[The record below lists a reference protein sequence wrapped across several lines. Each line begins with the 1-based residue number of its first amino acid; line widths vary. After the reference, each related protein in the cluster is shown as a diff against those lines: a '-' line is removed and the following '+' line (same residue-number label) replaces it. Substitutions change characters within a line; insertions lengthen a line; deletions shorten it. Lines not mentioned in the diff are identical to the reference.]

1 LFRAEGYLIFYPGLQ
16 GEIRIIVVAYMK
28 LIVILPRFPFPTEKG
43 DKLRAFHQ
51 LKILSRHHEIFLFA
65 LSHQPVSQAQRD
77 MVAPYCSQMHV
88 FRLNWFTTFLNLIRA
103 FFIKWPLQVGYYFSG
118 SVYRKIKNE
127 IYRIQPDHIYCQLLR
142 TAPYAIDLHI
152 NKTLDYQDVFSK
164 GVERRIPESGFFMKP
179 LLRIEMKRLRAYE
192 AYIFDHFNHKTI
204 ISVPDRDFIPHP
216 GKDQIVVVPNG
227 VDHTYFRPMKLPVTH
242 DLVFTGNMGYPP
254 NVNCAEYLVKQVL
267 PLLHKSYPDLTL
279 MLAGASPH
287 ARVKAL
293 AGEKVMVTGW
303 VDDIRECYASAR
315 IFLAPMQIG
324 TGLQNKLLEAMSM
337 QLPCITS
344 SLCNAALK
352 AIPDKDILIG
362 DTPEEVAA
370 QVVKLLDNEMFKQS
384 IAKSGL
390 NFVHRN
396 YSWQGATNRLLKL
409 ID

>member
-1 LFRAEGYLIFYPGLQ
+1 
-16 GEIRIIVVAYMK
+16 MK

-51 LKILSRHHEIFLFA
+51 LKILSCHHEIFLFA
-65 LSHQPVSQAQRD
+65 LSHQPVSQAQREK
-77 MVAPYCSQMHV
+77 VAPHCSEMFV

-103 FFIKWPLQVGYYFSG
+103 IFKRWPLQVGYYFSG
-118 SVYRKIKNE
+118 SVYRKIRNE
-127 IYRIQPDHIYCQLLR
+127 INRIQPDHIYCQLLR
-142 TAPYAIDLHI
+142 TAPYAINLHI

-164 GVERRIPESGFFMKP
+164 GVERRIPQSGFFMKP
-179 LLRIEMKRLRAYE
+179 LLRIEMKRLRAFE
-192 AYIFDHFNHKTI
+192 AYVFDHFNHKTI
-204 ISVPDRDFIPHP
+204 ISVPDRDFIPHA

-227 VDHTYFRPMKLPVTH
+227 VDHTFFRPMKQPITH

-267 PLLHKSYPDLTL
+267 PLLRKSYPELTL
-279 MLAGASPH
+279 MLAGATPH

-293 AGEKVMVTGW
+293 AGEKVIVTGW
-303 VDDIRECYASAR
+303 VDDIRECYAGAR

-352 AIPDKDILIG
+352 AIPGKDILIG

-370 QVVKLLDNEMFKQS
+370 QVIRLLGDEMLQQS

-396 YSWQGATNRLLKL
+396 YSWQGATNQLLKL